1 MPHTNSARVHYQ
13 AKYLGSMKEASVC
26 AYRPKTLAC
35 CVTAIDQQ
43 HASAL
48 GVVIRTAADVQ
59 IPLLVSRGT
68 CPLPTSF
75 QGWMMAPKEAV
86 SNAPA
91 WKVMFLGLILM
102 KAFAGAT
109 MFAATFVVSVA
120 AVRPRQMSRHKGKSK
135 QVAACFSW

>member
-1 MPHTNSARVHYQ
+1 MMPITGPRNTEYPQSQV
-13 AKYLGSMKEASVC
+13 LMN
-26 AYRPKTLAC
+26 
-35 CVTAIDQQ
+35 D
-43 HASAL
+43 
-48 GVVIRTAADVQ
+48 DVED
-59 IPLLVSRGT
+59 
-68 CPLPTSF
+68 TSF

-120 AVRPRQMSRHKGKSK
+120 AVRPKSERQIGNVPSIFPSSCTGS
-135 QVAACFSW
+135 VIGAP